1 MNKKQALMS
10 DKDDENAKTKAL
22 LAGSINRKNLL
33 NVDLSADI
41 WISRFYVETALY
53 NSTYNE

>member
-41 WISRFYVETALY
+41 
-53 NSTYNE
+53 